1 MGDLNSHS
9 NKGQWLVTVLI
20 LTGLFT
26 AYLAQFQP
34 APVLTL
40 IMDDLMVDMSQAG
53 LGISIIF
60 PVTIV
65 FSLIGGYLLQSLGI
79 RKLYILVL
87 LITGVGVLG
96 NYFAVNYAIFL
107 AGRIVYGIGFGLSIP
122 FLGAAI
128 MAWYKPKQREYMNTA
143 MAIFPFI
150 TNFVLYGFTMP
161 IYGALGNSWGA
172 ALGVWGIL
180 TIVVLI
186 VWVIFSKNH
195 VFPQESGEEEGQKE
209 DHLYGKLIKR
219 KEVLILCITFICDFA
234 SYAFIVGILPTF
246 YQVEAGLSIEKA
258 NSLAS
263 IFPFAGI
270 IAVIIAGVI
279 MSASGRRKP
288 MLVLGQLFKFVGFV
302 LVVIGVDSTLGLVGS
317 ALIGAGTAMWIP
329 SNYMIPMELEDMN
342 PTRVGGAFALQ
353 FTAAFIAGTLA
364 PVIGG
369 WLSELITI
377 KYALLVFG
385 MPNLISF
392 IATMMIRETGPAA
405 RRKAI

>member
-9 NKGQWLVTVLI
+9 NKGQWLVTLLVLA
-20 LTGLFT
+20 GLFT

-40 IMDDLMVDMSQAG
+40 IMDDLKVDMSQAG

-79 RKLYILVL
+79 KKLYLMTLI
-87 LITGVGVLG
+87 ITGIGVLG
-96 NYFAVNYAIFL
+96 NYFATSYTLFL
-107 AGRIVYGIGFGLSIP
+107 AARIIYGIGFGLSIP

-128 MAWYKPKQREYMNTA
+128 MAWYKPKQREYMNTIMA
-143 MAIFPFI
+143 MYPFI
-150 TNFVLYGFTMP
+150 TNFAVFGLTMP
-161 IYGALGNSWGA
+161 IYGALGNSWRA

-180 TIVVLI
+180 TIVVAV
-186 VWVIFSKNH
+186 VWAFFSRKH
-195 VFPQESGEEEGQKE
+195 VFPQEAGEEEGQKE
-209 DHLYGKLIKR
+209 DHLYRNLIKR

-234 SYAFIVGILPTF
+234 SYAFILGILPTF
-246 YQVEAGLSIEKA
+246 YQVEAGLPIEKA

-288 MLVLGQLFKFVGFV
+288 MLVLGQLFKFVGFI
-302 LVVIGVDSTLGLVGS
+302 LVVVGVAGPLGLVGS

-329 SNYMIPMELEDMN
+329 SNYMIPMELDDMN

-353 FTAAFIAGTLA
+353 FTAAFIAGSLA

-369 WLSELITI
+369 WLSEIITI

-392 IATMMIRETGPAA
+392 VATMMIRETGPAG
-405 RRKAI
+405 RLKVS